1 MRNRTLDSGWQF
13 RQLFEGPGYPQ
24 NHAGAP
30 GWLDAVVPGHVHLDL
45 ERAGVIADPF
55 CRMLEYSA
63 RWIDFERWE
72 YQTVFEWSPDASL
85 PRRVLRFEGLDTVC
99 TVSLNGTEIAHHD
112 NMFVPL
118 EVDVS
123 SSLVDGANTLS
134 IVFESPIKVG
144 AERRKAYFE
153 KEGLAWDTA
162 QFDER
167 AFVRKIQ
174 CMSGWDWG
182 PRLISAGIWKPV
194 RLVEFASRITQL
206 SVHQEPLGG
215 KKHRVWVEA
224 EVEGDGELSVT
235 FMGQTKTGQD
245 ASFEVEGDLWWPS
258 GMGEQTLYPLEAT
271 LGGHTIVK
279 NVGLRTIKLLR
290 EADAVGESFTFEVN
304 GVQVFARGA
313 NWIPNDSFPS
323 RITRD
328 DYWDQ
333 IAVCRDLNMNMLR
346 VWGGGMYESEDFYD
360 ACDALGIMVW
370 QDFPF
375 GCSYYPDDEAAQAV
389 IAAEAGYN
397 IKRLRDRACLALW
410 CGNNEN
416 HTMWEGKWGGLDKS
430 PKRYYGLPIY
440 EGTLPQVLAE
450 LDPQHSYIPSSPIG
464 SAPEG
469 KVTNEHAM
477 GVNMGAYGD
486 QHYWDVWH
494 GRGDWIHYQDS
505 TTRFS
510 SEFGFASSCSLDLWD
525 STLLADDVADMPFPF
540 PQADWHDKT
549 GKTRV
554 KFQSY
559 VDIHYPRAETLEDW
573 VYTSQLNQRDALRF
587 GIEFYRRSSTCKGS
601 LIWQFN
607 DCWPVESW
615 AVQDYL
621 RHLKPAGFELE
632 RLYADV
638 VVCFEKRGAGL
649 DIWAVNDGQVE
660 THQTLH
666 LQAVDTLTGE
676 TKTDMVETM
685 VLAPGERKVVA
696 TLDTSNFEASRT
708 AVSVSLAPG
717 APRTRWC
724 LLAEPKEMQF
734 AQPTVEAVLTDVLEI
749 RVKGFVADFVVW
761 DSPWCPYQG
770 EGSAGPGWDPV
781 TGVDPVI
788 RLEPG
793 LDPDELRARC
803 LAGRVDVHYGAEEV
817 SAV

>member
-1 MRNRTLDSGWQF
+1 MRTRTLDSGWQF
-13 RQLFEGPGYPQ
+13 RLLLEGPGYPQ
-24 NHAGAP
+24 NHNGTP

-55 CRMLEYSA
+55 CRMLEFGA
-63 RWIDFERWE
+63 RWVDFERWE
-72 YQTVFEWSPDASL
+72 YRTSFDWKADTDL

-99 TVSLNGTEIAHHD
+99 SVSLNGAVVATHD

-118 EVDVS
+118 EVDVTD
-123 SSLVDGANTLS
+123 LLTEGANEVS
-134 IVFESPIKVG
+134 VVFESPIKVG
-144 AERRKAYFE
+144 AERRRAYFE

-167 AFVRKIQ
+167 AFVRKVQ

-182 PRLISAGIWKPV
+182 PRLVSAGVWRPV
-194 RLVEFASRITQL
+194 RLLEFSSRITQL
-206 SVHQEPLGG
+206 SVHQEGLGDG
-215 KKHRVWVEA
+215 RHRVWVEA
-224 EVEGDGELSVT
+224 DVEGEGELSVT
-235 FMGQTKTGQD
+235 FMGQTKAGKD
-245 ASFEVEGDLWWPS
+245 ASFEVAGDLWWPN

-271 LGGHTIVK
+271 LGDHTLTK
-279 NVGLRTIKLLR
+279 NVGLRSIVLRR
-290 EADAVGESFTFEVN
+290 EADEVGESFTFEVN
-304 GVQVFARGA
+304 GVPVFARGA

-323 RITRD
+323 RVTRD

-333 IAVCRDLNMNMLR
+333 VAVCRDLNMNMLR

-375 GCSYYPDDEAAQAV
+375 GCSYYPDDEAARAV
-389 IAAEAGYN
+389 VAAEAAYH

-416 HTMWEGKWGGLDKS
+416 HTMWEGKWGGLEKS
-430 PKRYYGLPIY
+430 PPRYYGLPIY
-440 EGTLPQVLAE
+440 EGTLPEVLAQ
-450 LDPQHSYIPSSPIG
+450 LDPGHSYIPSSPIG
-464 SAPEG
+464 SAPDG
-469 KVTNEHAM
+469 KVTNEHAT
-477 GVNMGAYGD
+477 GVNMGRYGD

-494 GRGDWIHYQDS
+494 GRGDWVHYQDS

-525 STLLADDVADMPFPF
+525 STLLTDDVGSLPFPF

-559 VDIHYPRAETLEDW
+559 VEIHYPRAEDLEDW

-587 GIEFYRRSSTCKGS
+587 GIEYYRRSDFCKGS

-621 RHLKPAGFELE
+621 RNLKPAGFELE

-638 VVCFEKRGAGL
+638 VLCLENTGQAVRV
-649 DIWAVNDGQVE
+649 WAVNDGQSAAAG
-660 THQTLH
+660 TLTVR
-666 LQAVDTLTGE
+666 AVDTLTGE
-676 TKTDMVETM
+676 TKTELVKSVT
-685 VLAPGERKVVA
+685 LAAGERRVVA
-696 TLDTSNFEASRT
+696 TLDVSSMSASRT
-708 AVSVSLAPG
+708 AVSASLEPG
-717 APRTRWC
+717 APRERWC
-724 LLAEPKEMQF
+724 LLAEPKDMQF
-734 AQPTVEAVLTDVLEI
+734 ATPKVEVVTGDVVEV
-749 RVKGFVADFVVW
+749 RVKGFVADLVVW
-761 DSPWCPYQG
+761 DEPWCPYQT
-770 EGSAGPGWDPV
+770 EGAPSPGWNPV
-781 TGVDPVI
+781 TGVDPVV
-788 RLEPG
+788 R
-793 LDPDELRARC
+793 LDPGVEPENLKARC
-803 LAGRVDVHYGAEEV
+803 LAGRV
-817 SAV
+817 AVDMASGEPAKV